1 MANSYKD
8 LIAWQKGIQ
17 LVKSIYELTSSFPDQ
32 EKYGL
37 ISQIRRAAVSIPSNI
52 AEGQARFSPV
62 DFRHFLRITR
72 GSLAELETQ
81 LVLAHELRYITH
93 QQLDQQSALIDELG
107 RVINGLINSI
117 AAAKSAAN

>member
-8 LIAWQKGIQ
+8 MIAWQKGIQ

-37 ISQIRRAAVSIPSNI
+37 ISKIRRAAVFIPSNI
-52 AEGQARFSPV
+52 AEGQARFSPA
-62 DFRHFLRITR
+62 DFRHFLRIAR

-81 LVLAHELRYITH
+81 LVLARELRYIT
-93 QQLDQQSALIDELG
+93 QEQLDQQSALIDELG
-107 RVINGLINSI
+107 R
-117 AAAKSAAN
+117 